1 MNQILKISMIAIFI
15 CAVIAVTV
23 ILIIRSKKD
32 KFSDENKPIEPIS
45 TDGCEK
51 ISYDTY
57 KCNYNSTLK
66 FNKRECTVNVYDKP
80 GGDDLFVSKC
90 NDKIGFLCGGTS
102 KSPLMGKWSVKD
114 GVVKCNG

>member
-45 TDGCEK
+45 MNGCEK
-51 ISYDTY
+51 INFDTY

-66 FNKRECTVNVYDKP
+66 FNNDKCTTNYYGG
-80 GGDDLFVSKC
+80 GGDDVFVSKC
-90 NDKIGFLCGGTS
+90 NTQLGFLCGGTS
-102 KSPLMGKWSVKD
+102 KSPDIGKWSVTD
-114 GVVKCNG
+114 GVVKCK